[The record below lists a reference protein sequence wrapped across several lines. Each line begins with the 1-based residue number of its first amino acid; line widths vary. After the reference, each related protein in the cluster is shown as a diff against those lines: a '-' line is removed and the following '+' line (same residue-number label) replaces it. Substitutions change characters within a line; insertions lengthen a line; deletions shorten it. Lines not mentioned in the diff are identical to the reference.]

1 MFMRRVC
8 HTGRELYKQGGSHEN
23 NHGFSSG
30 GMLRQ
35 SAWAINL
42 TIPFRLNPMPKPQ
55 TVQTDVPCRKENA
68 MKRTGILLAVVFAL
82 GIVGGGL
89 EYQRL
94 SAQQEPV
101 TRTILLRTDVAGVEG
116 KEVVVVLAEIAPGA
130 TTGKHLHAGQE
141 FAYVL
146 EGSLTMARE
155 GQPTVTFTPGEAFQQ
170 PPKQVHE
177 GQNTSATAPVKILAF
192 YLADKGQPL
201 TTAVPK

>member
-1 MFMRRVC
+1 
-8 HTGRELYKQGGSHEN
+8 
-23 NHGFSSG
+23 
-30 GMLRQ
+30 
-35 SAWAINL
+35 
-42 TIPFRLNPMPKPQ
+42 
-55 TVQTDVPCRKENA
+55 
-68 MKRTGILLAVVFAL
+68 MKRTGVILAVVFAL

-89 EYQRL
+89 GHRLL

-146 EGSLTMARE
+146 EGSLSMTME
-155 GQPTVTFTPGEAFQQ
+155 GKPAVIFKPGEAFQQ
-170 PPKQVHE
+170 PPQQVHE
-177 GQNTSATAPVKILAF
+177 GQNASTTAPVKVLAF